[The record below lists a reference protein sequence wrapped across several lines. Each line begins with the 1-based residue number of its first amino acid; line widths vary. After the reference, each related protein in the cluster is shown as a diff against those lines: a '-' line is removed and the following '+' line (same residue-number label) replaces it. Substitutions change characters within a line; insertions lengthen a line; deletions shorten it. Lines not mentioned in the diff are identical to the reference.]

1 MGNYVT
7 SSKFTTKR
15 LFEKL
20 LHLPAV
26 CTRIMFFSALLLWKL
41 NMMKKNCIRILKGD
55 LVVKFACQISL
66 LKHTDE

>member
-26 CTRIMFFSALLLWKL
+26 CTRIMFFAALLLWKL
-41 NMMKKNCIRILKGD
+41 NMIKKIA
-55 LVVKFACQISL
+55 FAV
-66 LKHTDE
+66 